1 VFAKMYCFEYFLCC
15 CYSKWKFILEIFC
28 LYLFDQKKFFFPKLI
43 MLSCFSFT
51 INKQRLCHNHTHVYI
66 CTDTQINCNSILS
79 VMYICYSTAFLA
91 NGGVG
96 YTVFAFRFLSSE
108 NLHVSSFF
116 LKLYI

>member
-1 VFAKMYCFEYFLCC
+1 
-15 CYSKWKFILEIFC
+15 
-28 LYLFDQKKFFFPKLI
+28 

-51 INKQRLCHNHTHVYI
+51 INKQCLCHNHTHVYI
-66 CTDTQINCNSILS
+66 CTDTQSNCNNILS